1 MPRKINAP
9 PQRTCVKRIDERPEV
24 KTNLA
29 ITPLKEKK
37 IAPSKVRISP
47 L

>member
-1 MPRKINAP
+1 M
-9 PQRTCVKRIDERPEV
+9 DESPEV
-24 KTNLA
+24 QTNLA